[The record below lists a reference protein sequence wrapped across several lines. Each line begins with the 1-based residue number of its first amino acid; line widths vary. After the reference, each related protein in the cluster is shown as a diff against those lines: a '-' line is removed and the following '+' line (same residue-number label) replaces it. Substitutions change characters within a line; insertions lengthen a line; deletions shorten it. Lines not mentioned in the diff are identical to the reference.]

1 MPRDHKRLLAAAVAA
16 VAASA
21 IALTGITAASAASR
35 AVSGTEHFQFMT
47 TSPTASNASI
57 IATGAFIAGGVDHP
71 GRTTDTVVFPT
82 GSFKVAHSKP
92 TGTQTLNPTTCL
104 VTASQTG
111 TYTINGGTGSYT
123 GISGHG
129 TYQATVLAVAARN
142 AQGKCSATLPP
153 AAWQQVIKAS
163 GPIHL

>member
-1 MPRDHKRLLAAAVAA
+1 MPRNHKRLLAAACAA
-16 VAASA
+16 AAASA
-21 IALTGITAASAASR
+21 IALAGVTAASAASP
-35 AVSGTEHFQFMT
+35 AVSATEHFQFMT

-57 IATGAFIAGGVDHP
+57 IATGTFTAGGIDHP
-71 GRTTDTVVFPT
+71 GRTSDTLVFPT

-92 TGTQTLNPTTCL
+92 AGTQTLNPKTCL

-111 TYTINGGTGSYT
+111 TYTINGGTGTYT

-129 TYQATVLAVAARN
+129 TYQASVLAVAARN
-142 AQGKCSATLPP
+142 AQGKCSTTLPP

-163 GPIHL
+163 GPVHL